1 MADLKEKSIGLLSS
15 TGSVDMQ
22 TGATKTDLYS
32 VPIGKTAYVTDVIV
46 RDPSA
51 TLLGGSDYDLGTG
64 ALCDTWV
71 QTVSLVSL
79 TTADTDYIVISG
91 SGTKYTEC
99 VAGEVFGVYVNT
111 GSTGAA
117 TATIDVFGYL
127 A

>member
-1 MADLKEKSIGLLSS
+1 MADLKEKAIALLSS
-15 TGSVDMQ
+15 TSAIDMQ
-22 TGATKTDLYS
+22 TAASKTDLYTIPTGT
-32 VPIGKTAYVTDVIV
+32 VAYVTHVVV

-71 QTVSLVSL
+71 QTVTLVSL
-79 TTADTDYIVISG
+79 TTADTDYIVITG

-99 VAGEVFGVYVNT
+99 AAGDVFGIYVNT

-127 A
+127 V